1 MLQQLPTL
9 YKEEPDGLAGA
20 TEGGEVG
27 DVVSVG
33 GDEHHVRGVRVAAGL
48 EEGEVAAGGIMRI
61 YEGLS
66 PPLLSSSDSWS
77 GPRTAP
83 PTRSISKIYLRSI
96 VCEASCHS
104 SHSGHSG
111 HLGHPASCHPPVI
124 LSSCHPV
131 MSSFHYNMFTD
142 GVTHNIRIYRSA
154 SQTINY

>member
-9 YKEEPDGLAGA
+9 YKDEPDWLAGA
-20 TEGGEVG
+20 TESGEVG
-27 DVVSVG
+27 DVVGVG

-96 VCEASCHS
+96 VCEPSCHS
-104 SHSGHSG
+104 NRVIRVIQVIMVILH
-111 HLGHPASCHPPVI
+111 PVI
-124 LSSCHPV
+124 LLSSCHPV
-131 MSSFHYNMFTD
+131 ILSCHPF
-142 GVTHNIRIYRSA
+142 I
-154 SQTINY
+154 TICSRTEWHTTSGFIGLLRRQ